1 MDFHALLYSLHCMST
16 TQMKGTMNMTEG
28 SPYKLMVKFALP
40 ILLSQIFQQLYNT
53 ADTLIVGRFLGTNAL
68 AAVSSSGPLIFLL
81 SSFFIGTA
89 QGAGIVIS
97 RYFGAKDYDK
107 VSRAI
112 HNNFAFGLL
121 AGLFLTIIGVGLTP
135 FLLKWMN
142 TDESVLPQAI
152 EYFRF
157 YFIGSLGMV
166 MYNVCSSTMNALGD
180 SKRPLIFLI
189 TSSIINITLDII
201 FIRVCHFGVWSA
213 AVATVMSQFFSVILC
228 LMHLCRPGHI
238 YTINVKKIRFY
249 KDMCKEIVKYGLPG
263 GVQNSVIGFANV
275 IVQSQIN
282 SFGAFATAA
291 YGSYAKI
298 EGFAFLPINCFC
310 MAITTFVGQNL
321 GAGEK
326 KRARTGARFGICSSV
341 VLAELIGVAIYFGS
355 PYLIGLFDSTPEV
368 IANGTMQAHICSLF
382 FGLLALSHAIAAV
395 CRGAGRAFV
404 PMAVMLSVW
413 CVFRISYIVTIMH
426 FVHELR
432 FIFWAYPITWGI
444 SSVIYIL
451 YYYLSRWQNGFDN
464 KLATAPENAEI
475 TDILEAPSQTAET
488 SQITVP
494 AEPKPE
500 FLSPIEDSLDIPQ
513 EFAEGTAPADDDIV
527 PADEEP
533 AQAEGTAHDDE
544 IVAEEPAQ
552 PEEDK

>member
-1 MDFHALLYSLHCMST
+1 MLSVMDKNLA
-16 TQMKGTMNMTEG
+16 KGTMNMTEG
-28 SPYKLMVKFALP
+28 SPYKLMIKFALP

-53 ADTLIVGRFLGTNAL
+53 ADTLIVGRFLGTTAL

-97 RYFGAKDYDK
+97 RYFGAKDNEK

-112 HNNFAFGLL
+112 HNNVAFGLV
-121 AGLFLTIIGVGLTP
+121 AGSLLTIVGTTLTP

-152 EYFRF
+152 EYFRY

-180 SKRPLIFLI
+180 SKRPLLFLI
-189 TSSIINITLDII
+189 FSSVTNVVLDIV
-201 FIRVCHFGVWSA
+201 FIRVFHFGVWSA
-213 AVATVMSQFFSVILC
+213 AIATVISQFSSVVLC
-228 LMHLCRPGHI
+228 LIHLCQKGHVYSI
-238 YTINVKKIRFY
+238 SFKKIRFY
-249 KDMCKEIVKYGLPG
+249 SDVFKETLKYGLPG

-326 KRARTGARFGICSSV
+326 KRARTGARFGIYSSV
-341 VLAELIGVAIYFGS
+341 ILAELIGVAIYFAA
-355 PYLIGLFDSTPEV
+355 PYLIKLFDSTPEV
-368 IANGTMQAHICSLF
+368 VANGTLQAHTCSLF

-395 CRGAGRAFV
+395 CRGAGKAFV
-404 PMAVMLSVW
+404 PMSVMLSVW
-413 CVFRISYIVTIMH
+413 CVFRIAYIVTIMH
-426 FVHELR
+426 FIHELK

-451 YYYLSRWQNGFDN
+451 YYFLSHWQNGFD
-464 KLATAPENAEI
+464 KKTVPKKVEVSE
-475 TDILEAPSQTAET
+475 ILEAPVQTAET
-488 SQITVP
+488 TQIPLPTQEPSVENDFLSSIDAPQIT
-494 AEPKPE
+494 A
-500 FLSPIEDSLDIPQ
+500 
-513 EFAEGTAPADDDIV
+513 
-527 PADEEP
+527 
-533 AQAEGTAHDDE
+533 
-544 IVAEEPAQ
+544 
-552 PEEDK
+552 PEESQTEYNQ

>member
-1 MDFHALLYSLHCMST
+1 MDFSALLYSLHCMST
-16 TQMKGTMNMTEG
+16 TQIKGTMNMTEG

-40 ILLSQIFQQLYNT
+40 ILLSQIFQQFYNT

-451 YYYLSRWQNGFDN
+451 YYYLSHWQDGFDN
-464 KLATAPENAEI
+464 KLATTPENAEI

-513 EFAEGTAPADDDIV
+513 EFAGTESVGETVDT
-527 PADEEP
+527 EP
-533 AQAEGTAHDDE
+533 AQAEGTAPDD
-544 IVAEEPAQ
+544 EEPAQ
-552 PEEDK
+552 TEEDK

>member
-1 MDFHALLYSLHCMST
+1 
-16 TQMKGTMNMTEG
+16 MKGTMNMTTG
-28 SPYKLMVKFALP
+28 SPYKLMIKFALP

-53 ADTLIVGRFLGTNAL
+53 ADTLIVGRFLGMTAL

-89 QGAGIVIS
+89 QGASIVIS
-97 RYFGAKDYDK
+97 RYFGAKDNDK

-112 HNNFAFGLL
+112 HNNVAFGLV
-121 AGLFLTIIGVGLTP
+121 AGSLLTIVGVTLTP
-135 FLLKWMN
+135 FLLEWMN

-152 EYFRF
+152 EYFRY

-180 SKRPLIFLI
+180 SKRPLIFLVF
-189 TSSIINITLDII
+189 SSVTNIILDIV

-213 AVATVMSQFFSVILC
+213 AIATVISQFASVVLC
-228 LMHLCRPGHI
+228 LIHLCQPGHI
-238 YTINVKKIRFY
+238 YSISLKKIRFY
-249 KDMCKEIVKYGLPG
+249 GDMFKEILRYGLPG

-282 SFGAFATAA
+282 SFGAFAMAA

-310 MAITTFVGQNL
+310 MAITTFVSQNL
-321 GAGEK
+321 GAGENG
-326 KRARTGARFGICSSV
+326 RARTGARFGISASV
-341 VLAELIGVAIYFGS
+341 ILAELIGVAIYFS
-355 PYLIGLFDSTPEV
+355 APYLIGLFDSTPEV
-368 IANGTMQAHICSLF
+368 IANGTTQAHICSLF

-404 PMAVMLSVW
+404 PMAIMLSVW
-413 CVFRISYIVTIMH
+413 CVFRIAYIVTVMH
-426 FVHELR
+426 FIHELR

-451 YYYLSRWQNGFDN
+451 YYYLSHWQNGFDN

-488 SQITVP
+488 SQVTVP
-494 AEPKPE
+494 AEPKPA
-500 FLSPIEDSLDIPQ
+500 FLSPIEDSIDVPQ
-513 EFAEGTAPADDDIV
+513 EFAEGTAPADNDIV

-533 AQAEGTAHDDE
+533 QEA
-544 IVAEEPAQ
+544 PAQ
-552 PEEDK
+552 EDKAE